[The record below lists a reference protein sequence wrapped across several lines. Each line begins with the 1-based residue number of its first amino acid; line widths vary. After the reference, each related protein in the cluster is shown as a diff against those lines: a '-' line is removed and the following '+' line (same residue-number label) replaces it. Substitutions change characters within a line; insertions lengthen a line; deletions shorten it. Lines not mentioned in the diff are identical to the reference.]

1 MVVYYFVYILQ
12 ITLLSFYVMI
22 QYYCIVHTGLK
33 SEKNLNTN
41 LKKYFKNMLG
51 RWIQRNAG
59 IFFFQKSLM

>member
-1 MVVYYFVYILQ
+1 MEHFSIYTFLKRTVIMVVYYFVYILQ

-51 RWIQRNAG
+51 R
-59 IFFFQKSLM
+59 

>member
-1 MVVYYFVYILQ
+1 MEHFSIYTFLNETVIMVVYYFVYILQ

-51 RWIQRNAG
+51 R
-59 IFFFQKSLM
+59 